1 MAAPMANERKLF
13 DANLGD
19 ILQDVKRVDA
29 FLDVIFEFLY
39 RRTDFYRIMEH
50 ENDVMGLPPGVAR
63 KLVMQAYMKYDS
75 VANGPPKIPIDSNDV
90 EANQGQTPDVGKVVE
105 VTTELEESKEEGNL
119 KHSHKVALQEEQKQ
133 EESVEDGNKSTI
145 ETATDQK
152 TRVLT
157 AADTYNGAERKD
169 YCWAQTLTDVDLKV
183 FVPSNLKKGK
193 DLDVVIKNKS
203 IKVSSKQGDNTVL
216 LDGPLVHDVHSEE
229 CMWSLHPGLYVQLT
243 LEKKVQTW
251 WKSVFDGE
259 EEIDQKGIDTTVNIH
274 EMDADS
280 QADYSRVMFDM
291 EQKRQGKPTSKEME
305 THNMLKQA
313 WNAEGS
319 PFAGSE
325 FDPSIVNVST

>member
-1 MAAPMANERKLF
+1 MANERKLF

-75 VANGPPKIPIDSNDV
+75 VANGPPNIPTDGNDV

-105 VTTELEESKEEGNL
+105 VTTELEESKEEGNV

-133 EESVEDGNKSTI
+133 EEQKQEESVEDGNTSTI

-203 IKVSSKQGDNTVL
+203 IK
-216 LDGPLVHDVHSEE
+216 
-229 CMWSLHPGLYVQLT
+229 LT

-259 EEIDQKGIDTTVNIH
+259 EEIDQKDIDTTVNIH

-280 QADYSRVMFDM
+280 QADYGRVMFDM